1 MDMACE
7 IFLADRK
14 VGEQHPPFVI
24 MEAGINHEG
33 QFDKAI
39 QLVDAAI
46 ENGADCIKFQCHIT
60 EEEMIPTDMKPG
72 DISEERLWDIIKRCE
87 LTAEEE
93 REIQTYCGQRGIL
106 YLSTP
111 FSRAAADR
119 LASMGVPAFKIGS
132 GECNNYPLIDHIARM
147 GRPIILSTGMN
158 DIPSIARSVEIMR
171 GHGCPFMLLHCTS
184 MYPTP
189 YDKVR
194 LQAMVELKETFG
206 VPVGLSDHSKGIY
219 TCLGAVALGASVLE
233 KHFTVSHEWTG
244 PDIPV
249 SIDPTEL
256 KELVIGSRAIWQA
269 RGGTKA
275 MLPEEQPVIDFAYAT
290 VVTIKE
296 VREGEIFTRDNLW
309 VKRPGTGRIQAKDYE
324 SVLGKKA
331 ARDLHPNVH
340 VNPEDIA
347 A

>member
-1 MDMACE
+1 MSE
-7 IFLADRK
+7 IAIANRK
-14 VGEQHPPFVI
+14 IGEQHSPFII

-93 REIQTYCGQRGIL
+93 KEIQTYCGQRGIL

-219 TCLGAVALGASVLE
+219 ICLGAVALGASVLE
-233 KHFTVSHEWTG
+233 KHFTVSHEWPG

-269 RGGTKA
+269 RGGTKT

-290 VVTIKE
+290 VVTIKG

-331 ARDLHPNVH
+331 ARNLHPNVH